1 MKPSRNKQLSV
12 FSLYFLC
19 CSFYKRQLLVLCL
32 RNPAGKECGWRETV
46 QIRYRHKCRK
56 RVTTHKAVNSSVF
69 LYLLHKESWACI
81 VNAEENPASE
91 LYRLQCSSP
100 PWAHDSAAVCVETWL
115 FLLLHAHGCACVCV
129 PFLSIPHFVP
139 IISKGMGPNT
149 AIHTN
154 IRATEAT
161 ASENGGLV
169 GAGGRQ
175 MERRQRMQT
184 WGRGGGIN
192 TFSQNLIWVFPH
204 LFVGLEEMFLAF
216 VSKTLV
222 TCQICCL
229 VSQVDMPISHLQ
241 YIKEDIISK

>member
-1 MKPSRNKQLSV
+1 MKPNRNKQLSV

-19 CSFYKRQLLVLCL
+19 CSFYKRQWLVLCL

-56 RVTTHKAVNSSVF
+56 RVTTHTAANSSVF

-100 PWAHDSAAVCVETWL
+100 PWAHDSAAVCVEMWL
-115 FLLLHAHGCACVCV
+115 FLLLHAHVCV

-175 MERRQRMQT
+175 MGRRQRMQT
-184 WGRGGGIN
+184 WGQGGGEGRGYWGLYDAIN
-192 TFSQNLIWVFPH
+192 TFSQIWFE
-204 LFVGLEEMFLAF
+204 F
-216 VSKTLV
+216 
-222 TCQICCL
+222 
-229 VSQVDMPISHLQ
+229 SHILL
-241 YIKEDIISK
+241 